1 MKLVI
6 TEKKRMGILV
16 YNDSS
21 GIGCISI
28 NESGLLTYTNNM
40 IEQYKIQLYEC
51 NIEDLTQLEL
61 KQLLSNMEYLS
72 KSPHINDFIKKKM
85 IENIVIHERVIHY
98 S

>member
-6 TEKKRMGILV
+6 SEKGRHGILI
-16 YNDSS
+16 YNNST
-21 GIGCISI
+21 GIGCVSI
-28 NESGLLTYTNNM
+28 IGSGILSYTTNM
-40 IEQYKIQLYEC
+40 IEQYKITTYTC

-72 KSPHINDFIKKKM
+72 NSPHINDFIKKKM
-85 IENIVIHERVIHY
+85 IENIRIHERILHY